1 MRRPIYRRMS
11 DIKPTPIEVN
21 LDINNDD
28 KSYID
33 IKTREGYEDYF
44 VELDRIKDDSE
55 ILHWVKHLCGK
66 NWMSPSKIKDF
77 ITTYQPI
84 FEIDSNNEFINFNNT
99 DGE

>member
-1 MRRPIYRRMS
+1 MRRPIYRKMS

-77 ITTYQPI
+77 ITTMQNYNNDLK
-84 FEIDSNNEFINFNNT
+84 DSE
-99 DGE
+99 EVECLS